1 MNTLRSA
8 TIYKFIKLYVLQQ
21 LICIIYFSLLFL
33 FNSLISIMAKII
45 IISSR
50 LLLIIATEVC
60 PSNSTYVVKRPIPK
74 VLATINEEES
84 YA

>member
-1 MNTLRSA
+1 
-8 TIYKFIKLYVLQQ
+8 
-21 LICIIYFSLLFL
+21 
-33 FNSLISIMAKII
+33 MAKII